1 MTVDYIPF
9 AIFALVVIVLAAAVF
24 AAVYEAEDS
33 E

>member
-1 MTVDYIPF
+1 MTADYLVF
-9 AIFALVVIVLAAAVF
+9 TIFAFVVIALAAAVF

>member
-1 MTVDYIPF
+1 MTADYIPF
-9 AIFALVVIVLAAAVF
+9 LVFAFVVIALAAAVF

>member
-1 MTVDYIPF
+1 MTADYIPF
-9 AIFALVVIVLAAAVF
+9 LVFALVVIALAAAVF